1 MSDSDEGL
9 TAFLNE
15 QEGDSS
21 FSVNGT
27 EYTLVDTNN
36 PVNWARVG
44 TAITLSGIATISV
57 IFQEFVNV
65 WFGGI
70 EDIIRGV
77 TSWVGDVNP
86 ETDSGS
92 GVLGELFV
100 PLLRWYGK
108 GLWDVSLEM
117 FGIFGY
123 LVAVAFWLATI
134 GIVVIGFRRAGQR
147 LAGGS

>member
-1 MSDSDEGL
+1 MSDSDGGL
-9 TAFLNE
+9 TDYLNE
-15 QEGDSS
+15 QEGDST

-57 IFQEFVNV
+57 IFQEFVDT

-70 EDIIRGV
+70 EDIIRGAA
-77 TSWVGDVNP
+77 SWVGEVNP
-86 ETDSGS
+86 ESASGS

-100 PLLRWYGK
+100 PLLRWYRE
-108 GLWDVSLEM
+108 GLWEASLET
-117 FGIFGY
+117 FGVFGY
-123 LVAVAFWLATI
+123 LVAVGITLVSI

-147 LAGGS
+147 LAGGR